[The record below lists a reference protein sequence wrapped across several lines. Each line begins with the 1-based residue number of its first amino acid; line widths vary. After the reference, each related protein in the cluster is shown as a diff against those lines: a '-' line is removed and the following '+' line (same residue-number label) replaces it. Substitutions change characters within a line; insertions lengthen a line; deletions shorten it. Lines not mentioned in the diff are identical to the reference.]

1 MKHIKLFEDYS
12 NKYKTIVILGLPGS
26 GKSHLANKILK
37 ENPGRN
43 YVIYDDNE
51 WMGRNTPGGIGGI
64 DKIGTENQIVS
75 DGTLVEYFTE
85 HSIRKMGE
93 DKGADVEFI
102 YFENDPEKA
111 LHNAKKRWESGEA
124 KSYQDEKHMVHSIG
138 SLSRSYVIPKD
149 VTPLPIWL
157 RP

>member
-37 ENPGRN
+37 ENPDMN

-51 WMGRNTPGGIGGI
+51 WRSRANIPGGMN
-64 DKIGTENQIVS
+64 KIGTENQIVS
-75 DGTLVEYFTE
+75 DGTLVEYFHE
-85 HSIRKMGE
+85 GRIREMAE
-93 DKGADVEFI
+93 DKGAAVEFI

-124 KSYQDEKHMVHSIG
+124 KPYQDEEHMVKSIG
-138 SLSRSYVIPKD
+138 IISPRYVIPKD

-157 RP
+157 VP